1 MQALCRIM
9 PHFVPVAT
17 FYFKGYSFF
26 CRNTYSLYLR
36 GSQVRLILVYL
47 YRQLW
52 TSLSLALLLVI
63 LCPYFCSAQDGYS
76 SDTVGATLLSEAP
89 STDEPVQSHRVLL
102 YSKDDWHQATVPH
115 RISYEGATERR
126 ASFGV
131 QAIGRDGDTT
141 LRRSFTTKADPVQC
155 PSHRPTLKYCI
166 QRLIAAENPTTRRTD
181 SGIQPK
187 RHCNIHPAD
196 EGTVER

>member
-1 MQALCRIM
+1 M
-9 PHFVPVAT
+9 PHSTSKDIVF
-17 FYFKGYSFF
+17 FYH
-26 CRNTYSLYLR
+26 RNTYSLYLR
-36 GSQVRLILVYL
+36 VRLILVYL
-47 YRQLW
+47 YGQLW
-52 TSLSLALLLVI
+52 TSLSLVVCSLLLAPCYS

-89 STDEPVQSHRVLL
+89 STDEPVQSHQVLL

-141 LRRSFTTKADPVQC
+141 PRRSFTTKALPKADPVRC
-155 PSHRPTLKYCI
+155 PSHPPTLKYCI
-166 QRLIAAENPTTRRTD
+166 QEAHSYENPTTRRTN
-181 SGIQPK
+181 SCIQPK
-187 RHCNIHPAD
+187 RHCNIASR
-196 EGTVER
+196 GRRNC

>member
-1 MQALCRIM
+1 MQALCRILCPM
-9 PHFVPVAT
+9 PHSTSKDIV
-17 FYFKGYSFF
+17 FF
-26 CRNTYSLYLR
+26 CHRNTYSLYLR
-36 GSQVRLILVYL
+36 GSQVSIGLFWYIC
-47 YRQLW
+47 
-52 TSLSLALLLVI
+52 TGKSLSLVVCSLLLAPCYS

-76 SDTVGATLLSEAP
+76 SDTVEATLLSEAP

-115 RISYEGATERR
+115 RISYD
-126 ASFGV
+126 V